1 MSKITIIYC
10 NAPDQAPVNTHTINF
25 MYLILVSLSDAVW
38 HTNSKTVQN
47 NSKRKKP
54 MGEQ

>member
-1 MSKITIIYC
+1 MLYGIQTQKQYRIIQKER
-10 NAPDQAPVNTHTINF
+10 NQWANNDMI
-25 MYLILVSLSDAVW
+25 SDAVW